1 MPPVFGW
8 FRGDSSPETQ
18 HSICRQRSK
27 LERVASVEITGLLRK
42 WSGGDKQALDEL
54 TPLVYAELRRLAQRQ
69 LRRERADHS
78 FQSTELVNEAYLRMV
93 DQKKAQFH
101 DRTHFYAV
109 SSQIIRRILVDQARK
124 RLSEKRGGGAARLVL
139 DESID
144 VAQERNLELAALDDA
159 LTALAALDSRQ
170 SRLVELRFFGG
181 LSIDEA
187 AEVLGVS
194 AATANRDWVAARAW
208 LLRELSRR

>member
-1 MPPVFGW
+1 M
-8 FRGDSSPETQ
+8 
-18 HSICRQRSK
+18 
-27 LERVASVEITGLLRK
+27 ASVEITGLLRK

-69 LRRERADHS
+69 LRREREDHS
-78 FQSTELVNEAYLRMV
+78 FESTELVHEAYLRMV
-93 DQKKAQFH
+93 DQKKAEFH

-109 SSQIIRRILVDQARK
+109 SAQIIRRILVDKARK
-124 RLSEKRGGGAARLVL
+124 RLSEKRGGGVARLVL

-144 VAQERNLELAALDDA
+144 MAQERNLELAALDDA
-159 LTALAALDSRQ
+159 LTALAALDPRQ

-181 LSIDEA
+181 LSIDET

-208 LLRELSRR
+208 LLRELRRR